1 MKICFVDQMSKIR
14 TYTFNI
20 SAKKAVYGIS
30 APKIEYLS

>member
-1 MKICFVDQMSKIR
+1 MKICFINKMSKIR

-30 APKIEYLS
+30 ASKIEYLS